1 MIYLV
6 AGVTD
11 RSTGADS
18 SAASYPTQG
27 VGRGGFGLPAYSWQV
42 WLGWIA
48 LLVAIGA
55 LPLIELYNDPSE
67 RAVQSPY
74 STAFWMFGLLATAG
88 YFEFANKRL
97 WRSMGVTQKSDG
109 LSLAVAAL
117 GAGVFYLGPLA
128 LVLAFLAWRKIRRAG
143 TPIAEG
149 AATAAVAFLAGTLG
163 TIYLILV
170 LAGVLP
176 WQTS

>member
-1 MIYLV
+1 MTEKS
-6 AGVTD
+6 A
-11 RSTGADS
+11 GADA
-18 SAASYPTQG
+18 SASHPNQG
-27 VGRGGFGLPAYSWQV
+27 VGHGRFGFPAYSWQV

-55 LPLIELYNDPSE
+55 VPLIELYNEPSE

-88 YFEFANKRL
+88 YFEFVNKRL
-97 WRSMGVTQKSDG
+97 WRSMGITQKSDG

-117 GAGVFYLGPLA
+117 GAGVFFLGPIA
-128 LVLAFLAWRKIRRAG
+128 LIFAFLAWRKIRKSG

-149 AATAAVAFLAGTLG
+149 AATAAVAFLAARSAPST
-163 TIYLILV
+163 
-170 LAGVLP
+170 
-176 WQTS
+176 